1 MGINYIELSAKD
13 VLRNGV
19 RRLTARLSGTKRLL
33 SSREQTE
40 EALAALRDSQPP
52 FKPDL
57 EGFDNVISTRTVA
70 AARCVTFTP
79 RWVEIKKHVIY
90 FPGGLVRQPTREQ
103 LLFADEIAAKARC
116 PVTLLAYPLAPT
128 YSYADAYECAARL
141 FAELAEKLGAENVLL
156 MGDAAGGSIALAVC
170 GYFARAGLPK
180 PGGVIAI
187 SPVCD
192 MSLGT
197 ELKEDGDPLLSAPG
211 LRAILKSWCG
221 FRFPTDGTVNP
232 MTAEADAI
240 PETLLLCSD
249 SELLFADICRFA
261 VREGIR
267 ERTRLCAYRGLLHGF
282 VFDAHLDAAKGAR
295 QRIVNRIRDTSNKR

>member
-1 MGINYIELSAKD
+1 MIHYIELSAGD
-13 VLRNGV
+13 VLRNGF
-19 RRLTARLSGTKRLL
+19 RRLTARLSGAKRLL
-33 SSREQTE
+33 SSRERTE
-40 EALAALRDSQPP
+40 EILAELREDQPP
-52 FKPDL
+52 FSPEL
-57 EGFDNVISTRTVA
+57 TGFDNVVSTRTVA
-70 AARCVTFTP
+70 SAQCVTFTP

-103 LLFADEIAAKARC
+103 LLFADDIAAKARC

-141 FAELAEKLGAENVLL
+141 YAELAGQLGAENVLL
-156 MGDAAGGSIALAVC
+156 MGDAGGGSIALAVC

-180 PGGVIAI
+180 PGGVIAL

-197 ELKEDGDPLLSAPG
+197 EINEDGDPLLSAPG

-221 FRFPTDGTVNP
+221 FRFPTDGAVNP

-240 PETLLLCSD
+240 PDTLLLCSD
-249 SELLFADICRFA
+249 AELLFADICRFA
-261 VREGIR
+261 VREGLR
-267 ERTRLCAYRGLLHGF
+267 RRTALHAYRGLLHGF
-282 VFDAHLDAAKGAR
+282 AFDGRLDAAKDAR
-295 QRIVNRIRDTSNKR
+295 ERIVDRIRK